1 MNLSG
6 TPIDII
12 QAVTSKHPE
21 IPSILK
27 QARAIVA
34 PSPRAIAE
42 YQAAALYALARN
54 WQRNQQEDTSPEF
67 LQRFSSIGSY
77 RTRVLEIG
85 TAQGYSAAILALAMP
100 NASII
105 TLNPHHEEA
114 TSARKALT
122 QFGTRIEVIEQ
133 KSWDYLSGYDGKSF
147 DFIFVD
153 GDHKNVRRD
162 FPWYEYL
169 KVGGIILFHDFSP
182 NGTPRACPPVYRALL
197 ELKADIGREFDVLVV
212 DDEGVGMAGF
222 VKQEAD
228 MLKNATKEALASV
241 YAYSS
246 ASFSALVGLY
256 TLAETHKDVEGAL
269 VECGVQNGGSAAAL
283 ALGLG
288 AGHQVWLFDNFTGV
302 PKPMPED
309 GDKAMARY
317 ATNPDGWAKGDVAL
331 VRECFK
337 TLGIKGAKVI
347 EGDFADTFA
356 NNAYKTGKIAC
367 LHIDATVYGS
377 TKLALERFYDH
388 VVDGGLV
395 IVSAYYHW
403 QGIAKAVNDFL
414 VQRADDPEFHQ
425 LEKVVWWAKP
435 PK

>member
-12 QAVTSKHPE
+12 QAVTSQYPE
-21 IPSILK
+21 TPIILK
-27 QARAIVA
+27 QARAIVP

-42 YQAAALYALARN
+42 YQAAALYSLARK
-54 WQRNQQEDTSPEF
+54 WQNNQQEDTSPEF

-85 TAQGYSAAILALAMP
+85 TAQGYSAAILALALP
-100 NASII
+100 NATII
-105 TLNPHHEEA
+105 TLNPHHDEA
-114 TSARKALT
+114 VGARKVLA
-122 QFGTRIEVIEQ
+122 QFGERIQVVEQ
-133 KSWDYLSGYDGKSF
+133 KSWDYLSSFDGKPF

-162 FPWYEYL
+162 FPWYQYL
-169 KVGGIILFHDFSP
+169 KVGGTMLFHDFSP

-197 ELKADIGREFDVLVV
+197 ELKATLGREFDVLVV

-228 MLKNATKEALASV
+228 MLEDKTRGALATAH
-241 YAYSS
+241 AYSS

-256 TLAETHKDVEGAL
+256 QLAEAHKDIEGAL

-288 AGHQVWLFDNFTGV
+288 QGHQVWLFDNYTGV
-302 PKPMPED
+302 PAPMPED
-309 GDKAMARY
+309 GEKATARY
-317 ATNPDGWAKGDVAL
+317 DANPDGWAKGDVSL

-337 TLGIKGAKVI
+337 SLGIKGAKVI
-347 EGDFADTFA
+347 EGEFADTFA

-367 LHIDATVYGS
+367 LHIDATLYES

-403 QGIAKAVNDFL
+403 QGIQLAVEQFFVDGIPTLN
-414 VQRADDPEFHQ
+414 A
-425 LEKVVWWAKP
+425 LERGAWFVK
-435 PK
+435 